1 MTLQICAIKV
11 LDYLNLHTVLF
22 HPQASQIS
30 NMQFIL
36 KLSTACCMLVC
47 SMKGVSAAPGGSSL
61 GGVYAMKRAGE
72 DSDYAFEF
80 EEYGGDY
87 QEFGNGHGTFEERE
101 AEGGDFASH
110 GDYSDAIPQYDAN
123 GFDYY
128 N

>member
-1 MTLQICAIKV
+1 MMDV
-11 LDYLNLHTVLF
+11 
-22 HPQASQIS
+22 
-30 NMQFIL
+30 
-36 KLSTACCMLVC
+36 STAL
-47 SMKGVSAAPGGSSL
+47 GGSYIV
-61 GGVYAMKRAGE
+61 GVYAMKRAGG

-80 EEYGGDY
+80 EEYGGEN